1 MGRALLVSAASTTRR
16 TIGLPSSFA
25 TSFVRSRPPAARKRD
40 DLPAASTMAPMLVTG
55 RAWLGTR
62 TDLHKQAAD
71 AHRADVRVAD
81 GNAGQQALKPPVD
94 AFLFRAR
101 GRARR
106 PDDRDTLAFGKQQ
119 QIAGIDR
126 HAEPFDASPD
136 RFDGGSNDV
145 AAIGERGGPEPK

>member
-62 TDLHKQAAD
+62 TDLHKQSAD
-71 AHRADVRVAD
+71 AHRADVGVAD
-81 GNAGQQALKPPVD
+81 GNPGQHALQHPVE
-94 AFLFRAR
+94 AILFRRPGA
-101 GRARR
+101 ARR
-106 PDDRDTLAFGKQQ
+106 PDD
-119 QIAGIDR
+119 
-126 HAEPFDASPD
+126 
-136 RFDGGSNDV
+136 
-145 AAIGERGGPEPK
+145 